1 MSTWDF
7 RKESFTD
14 VAGANTVA
22 GLLAGNQPYAE
33 ADTLKSKRNVIATN
47 KGWVRRTNGTGNRAG
62 RQFDEVLVAAHP
74 GGADGYESAAHLG
87 FPDVAQVYYGANT
100 KSDGEYSTAEVM
112 DINVVF
118 NEPVWFNTV
127 DDAKLTLSFAGA
139 TFDANTTNGII
150 NANNTIV
157 FKGTPVSTG
166 SQKVAAQSITEVAA
180 GLVSLNVG
188 GESANLVITG
198 AVSNTAGSVTVA

>member
-22 GLLAGNQPYAE
+22 GLLAGNQPFSE

-62 RQFDEVLVAAHP
+62 RQIDEVLVT
-74 GGADGYESAAHLG
+74 HLG

-100 KSDGEYSTAEVM
+100 KSDGEYSTAVVM

-118 NEPVWFNTV
+118 NEPVWFNTANN
-127 DDAKLTLSFAGA
+127 AKLTLSFAGA

-188 GESANLVITG
+188 GETANLVITG